1 MNNHRISLRDLG
13 IAILAP
19 VCMVFTQD
27 CISAIFQILLK
38 ESKESR
44 DTTIPVSLLSYTVI
58 ILMCI
63 FAFFRYPQLLHDS
76 SIPTEPS
83 ICHYENQIKKAEMK
97 KMSPLRIFI
106 LCILLLITGIS
117 IQLLSTGIL
126 NIIDIHNPYLLK
138 DYKAMVEKS
147 FSLNNGILRVA
158 TVMLVAPI
166 AEELVFRGISLRA
179 LQRFFQTLLTR
190 TALYKYSSRSKYCN
204 VCEIFISALLFGLFH
219 GNVVQFCYAV
229 PSGIILA
236 LITVWTSSLLPAIF
250 LHMTVNIS
258 SYMID
263 SIFSDLSVT
272 AGASGHPSGTFFT
285 AITVG
290 ACILCVASLIII
302 HLLFRPHSA
311 KSDHSNEIS

>member
-27 CISAIFQILLK
+27 CISAIFQIFL
-38 ESKESR
+38 KESR
-44 DTTIPVSLLSYTVI
+44 DTTIPVSLFSYTVI

-63 FAFFRYPQLLHDS
+63 LAFFRYPQLLHDS

-83 ICHYENQIKKAEMK
+83 ICHSENQVKKAEMK
-97 KMSPLRIFI
+97 NMSSLRIFI

-126 NIIDIHNPYLLK
+126 NIIDIHSPNLLK
-138 DYKAMVEKS
+138 EYKTMVEDS

-158 TVMLVAPI
+158 TVTLVAPI
-166 AEELVFRGISLRA
+166 AEELVFRGISLGA
-179 LQRFFQTLLTR
+179 LQRFFQTLFTR
-190 TALYKYSSRSKYCN
+190 TTPYKYSSRSKYCN
-204 VCEIFISALLFGLFH
+204 ACAIFISALLFGLFH

-272 AGASGHPSGTFFT
+272 AGASGHPSDTFFT
-285 AITVG
+285 AVTAG
-290 ACILCVASLIII
+290 ACLLCVASLIII
-302 HLLFRPHSA
+302 HLLLFRPYSA
-311 KSDHSNEIS
+311 KADHSNKIS

>member
-126 NIIDIHNPYLLK
+126 NII
-138 DYKAMVEKS
+138 
-147 FSLNNGILRVA
+147 GILRVA